1 MGSKRSPQDDFP
13 AANSDLK
20 RSKMTLAEEEVV
32 VILNDFELEEE
43 GGEINEE
50 ARLEDG
56 GLVEPTITDDPVI
69 FLLHICFLCDME
81 LDCAPGDLVMKTH
94 YISHFSPGSLLG
106 MVGHDV
112 GEKLRCPYAEC
123 HNMGEEMLLQQLN
136 LHLELAHNKLRML
149 LERERDTSPVM
160 SEVLSIMYDFDNYR
174 AMKYKKNSDIDEER
188 TDPTWTPHV
197 DDFNDD
203 GKNDPGDR
211 EVEEEGQND
220 PDPSQTPNVYQSNLK
235 THNEQKSN
243 KCKHCD
249 FASIRANNLKTH
261 MKTHSGEKSNRPNDT
276 NVRLQTSICPY
287 FRTFPLFVQFCGR
300 PCFLGPIC
308 PTGALESF

>member
-1 MGSKRSPQDDFP
+1 MTIFIERVRVNWTSFSLLQKTAGSVGIKMGSKRGPQDAFS
-13 AANSDLK
+13 AANSDFK
-20 RSKMTLAEEEVV
+20 RSKMTLAKEEV
-32 VILNDFELEEE
+32 ILILDDFELEEE
-43 GGEINEE
+43 GSDVKE
-50 ARLEDG
+50 
-56 GLVEPTITDDPVI
+56 DPVI
-69 FLLHICFLCDME
+69 LLLHICFLCDME

-211 EVEEEGQND
+211 EVKEEGQND
-220 PDPSQTPNVYQSNLK
+220 PDPSQTPNIYQSNLK
-235 THNEQKSN
+235 THNEHKSN

-249 FASIRANNLKTH
+249 FASIRANNLKH
-261 MKTHSGEKSNRPNDT
+261 
-276 NVRLQTSICPY
+276 I
-287 FRTFPLFVQFCGR
+287 
-300 PCFLGPIC
+300 
-308 PTGALESF
+308 